1 MRLGPPCLK
10 KMSCR
15 NPSQDGTSSGRLTS
29 KQCQPSTMRSATMK
43 RAAASQRMGYETS
56 RRRGERVGGSAANPV
71 EARGLTRTRRFS

>member
-1 MRLGPPCLK
+1 VRLGPPCLK

-29 KQCQPSTMRSATMK
+29 KQCRPSTMRSATMK

-56 RRRGERVGGSAANPV
+56 RDGAGALTAAPQILRGAVDSRSRLHG
-71 EARGLTRTRRFS
+71 